1 MSTQTQIFPHISFGK
16 VPNLLDSQ
24 DNDEETV
31 VSERSAITVKAS
43 NVNSDRLNTKQ
54 TMSGMKFDNVELWVS
69 SLDIVKINA
78 FLGIYYGLG
87 AEPLAFNVQL
97 YVPSFQSQSSSIQQV
112 VTALEFRQQ
121 LLGNGR
127 EARRVPL
134 PGDFISMKETGS
146 DLSSLGQNST
156 GNNDGG
162 SSAGSSRCIGG
173 EKADAV
179 IALASL
185 ENPLPAAV
193 AAAAVDDEV
202 STDVSSQNKNHDHLK
217 DDQESG

>member
-1 MSTQTQIFPHISFGK
+1 MSTETQIFQHISFGK

-31 VSERSAITVKAS
+31 VSERSAITVKVS

-54 TMSGMKFDNVELWVS
+54 TMSQSGMKFDNVELWVS
-69 SLDIVKINA
+69 SLDIVQINA
-78 FLGIYYGLG
+78 FLGIYYGVG
-87 AEPLAFNVQL
+87 AEMLAHNVQA
-97 YVPSFQSQSSSIQQV
+97 YVPSFQSKSGSIQQV
-112 VTALEFRQQ
+112 ITALEFRQR

-134 PGDFISMKETGS
+134 SGDFISMKETGS

-162 SSAGSSRCIGG
+162 RSAGSSRCIGG

-202 STDVSSQNKNHDHLK
+202 STDVSSQNKNHD
-217 DDQESG
+217 QESG

>member
-1 MSTQTQIFPHISFGK
+1 MFGE
-16 VPNLLDSQ
+16 VSNILESQ
-24 DNDEETV
+24 GNDEETV

-54 TMSGMKFDNVELWVS
+54 TMSGMRFYNVEFWVS
-69 SLDIVKINA
+69 SLDIVQINA
-78 FLGIYYGLG
+78 ILGIYYGVG
-87 AEPLAFNVQL
+87 AEMLAHIVQL
-97 YVPSFQSQSSSIQQV
+97 YVPSFQSQSGSIQQV
-112 VTALEFRQQ
+112 VTALEFRQR
-121 LLGNGR
+121 LLGNGK

-134 PGDFISMKETGS
+134 PSDFISTEEIGS
-146 DLSSLGQNST
+146 DLSSLGQTTEEDST

-173 EKADAV
+173 EQAEAV
-179 IALASL
+179 TALASL
-185 ENPLPAAV
+185 LNSLPAAV

-202 STDVSSQNKNHDHLK
+202 STDVSSQNKNHDHLS

>member
-1 MSTQTQIFPHISFGK
+1 MSTETQIFPHTSFGK
-16 VPNLLDSQ
+16 VPSFLDSQ

-31 VSERSAITVKAS
+31 VSERSAITVKVS

-69 SLDIVKINA
+69 SLDIVQINA
-78 FLGIYYGLG
+78 FLGIYYGVG
-87 AEPLAFNVQL
+87 AEMLALNVQV
-97 YVPSFQSQSSSIQQV
+97 YVPSFQSQSGSIQQAI
-112 VTALEFRQQ
+112 TALEFRQR

-179 IALASL
+179 IALALL

-202 STDVSSQNKNHDHLK
+202 STYVLSQNKNHD
-217 DDQESG
+217 QESG